1 MTKNEVLKVIA
12 NGANPIVRTVMADGR
27 YVATKTNDDYT
38 VLKEKPEGWRPI
50 QSVTDCKDGDS
61 VVILTNCKDAKGGE
75 SRTIA
80 VNQAY
85 MNWKLKTN
93 FSFEV
98 KNGRTILSEKQFT
111 DKEVK
116 ELVA

>member
-27 YVATKTNDDYT
+27 YVGQKVNDDYT
-38 VLKEKPEGWRPI
+38 VLHQKPEGWKPV
-50 QSVTDCKDGDS
+50 QSVTECKAGDN
-61 VVILTNCKDAKGGE
+61 VVILTNCKDAKNGAN
-75 SRTIA
+75 RTIA
-80 VNQAY
+80 VNEAY
-85 MNWKLKTN
+85 TDWRLKTN

-98 KNGRTILSEKQFT
+98 KNGRTVLSEEQLTEKQ
-111 DKEVK
+111 VK